1 MATAAMA
8 SPAAA
13 TSSLAASSSYSFKDF
28 TPGFV
33 HLAAVSVPPGRA
45 TRRALS
51 VRSSSAAV
59 VAAPPS
65 DTKLE
70 DMPRLKAIYVSKV
83 IPALKEEFKYANT
96 LQVPR
101 VEKVVVNCGIGEGSQ
116 NAKVLEAAIKDISIV
131 TGQRPVITRAKKA
144 IAGFKIRE
152 GVPVGIAVSLRGEL
166 MYSFLDRLLN
176 LVLPRTRDFLGV
188 NPYSF
193 DGKGNYNLGL
203 KEQGV
208 FPEIKFDNID
218 KPRGMD
224 ISIVTSAKTDKE
236 GQKLLTLLGMPF
248 RAGDISKR
256 PPVVRKK
263 KGRFFIKGS
272 KGAKPAAKS
281 GKKKK

>member
-1 MATAAMA
+1 
-8 SPAAA
+8 
-13 TSSLAASSSYSFKDF
+13 
-28 TPGFV
+28 
-33 HLAAVSVPPGRA
+33 
-45 TRRALS
+45 
-51 VRSSSAAV
+51 
-59 VAAPPS
+59 
-65 DTKLE
+65 
-70 DMPRLKAIYVSKV
+70 MPRLKSVYVSKV
-83 IPALKEEFKYANT
+83 IPALKDEFKYSNV
-96 LQVPR
+96 LEVPR

-116 NAKVLEAAIKDISIV
+116 NAKILESAIKDIATV

-152 GVPVGIAVSLRGEL
+152 GVPVGLAVTLRGEL

-193 DGKGNYNLGL
+193 DGKGNYNIGL

-236 GQKLLTLLGMPF
+236 GQKLLTLMGMPF
-248 RAGDISKR
+248 RKGDVSSR
-256 PPVVRKK
+256 RPVVRKK
-263 KGRFFIKGS
+263 KGKYNIKGS
-272 KGAKPAAKS
+272 RGVAKS
-281 GKKKK
+281 GGKKK